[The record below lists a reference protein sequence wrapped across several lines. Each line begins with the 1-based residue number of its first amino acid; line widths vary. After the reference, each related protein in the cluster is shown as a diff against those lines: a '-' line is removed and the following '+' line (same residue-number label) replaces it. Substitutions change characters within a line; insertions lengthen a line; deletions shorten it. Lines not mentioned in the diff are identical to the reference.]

1 MLAGWGRA
9 CPGSRQ
15 LSPSWDKEYTCFCIT
30 FSLSCPD
37 SQTCCLKTK
46 IRVYLSDWNGDM
58 IFTCTK
64 KNGILKKTNKTLV
77 SGILK
82 STYEHSH
89 YCPDGPAVYLLKLH
103 YEFLIMSYY
112 ADVQSGLHKSLNTK
126 MLHPPGSDISI
137 RHARTAVT
145 AASLCNK
152 DMKGSRWGFERE
164 LQNGKFHCFSH
175 CKAQMDSITVYI
187 FFECLVPFAFI

>member
-1 MLAGWGRA
+1 MGYW
-9 CPGSRQ
+9 
-15 LSPSWDKEYTCFCIT
+15 SPCK
-30 FSLSCPD
+30 
-37 SQTCCLKTK
+37 
-46 IRVYLSDWNGDM
+46 
-58 IFTCTK
+58 
-64 KNGILKKTNKTLV
+64 
-77 SGILK
+77 
-82 STYEHSH
+82 HSH

-126 MLHPPGSDISI
+126 MLHPPGSDTSI

-164 LQNGKFHCFSH
+164 LQKGKFQCFSH
-175 CKAQMDSITVYI
+175 CKAQMDSITVY
-187 FFECLVPFAFI
+187 FFNASYLLYLFNHSPAATLEKVKGTTAFRVGPCLIELHKTKCSYCNF